1 MVTCCSDALILLL
14 YVNNTNFIISVQT
27 IGSLSMRSA
36 QDSSTDHLSGSDQE
50 QIATYRDATPTR
62 GCAGNPKLVR
72 MPDEFKCG
80 TCGAVLKS
88 KQALDYHANKKY
100 KCVAPGTPQHQCL
113 PCGKVFA
120 RKNLLEQHF
129 TTEKHKRA
137 QAAADAAAD
146 AAAAEA
152 ASSAVPG
159 ATRDSLEESA
169 PATVYVRPRSFG
181 KANMNHL
188 ALLSFE
194 ELKKLLGI
202 RNKCGL
208 TPFLN
213 LFKLLHLNPGVP
225 KNHNVLL
232 DKVDGQ
238 LVALAFKQR
247 HWHEV
252 EEERMLLDCMNNAA
266 VRFLDVESAL
276 APGLPDKGFLHL
288 ARMRDMVERETN
300 GIVKEP
306 NADVRKLLRRASEA
320 IVTFTRENPALFA
333 WAMEDARTAPELVK
347 PIRTRDLP
355 EWEPEVGHRWLAL
368 AKMQQTGQWPMP
380 PSR

>member
-1 MVTCCSDALILLL
+1 
-14 YVNNTNFIISVQT
+14 
-27 IGSLSMRSA
+27 MRSA
-36 QDSSTDHLSGSDQE
+36 LDSATDNLPRSDRAQV
-50 QIATYRDATPTR
+50 ATYRSATPTQR
-62 GCAGNPKLVR
+62 VAGPLGLVQ

-152 ASSAVPG
+152 ASSAVPE
-159 ATRDSLEESA
+159 ATHENVDDSA
-169 PATVYVRPRSFG
+169 PTAVYVRPRSFG

-288 ARMRDMVERETN
+288 SRMRDMVERETN

-306 NADVRKLLRRASEA
+306 NGDVRKLMRRAADA
-320 IVTFTRENPALFA
+320 ITAFTRANPGLFA
-333 WAMEDARTAPELVK
+333 RAREDARTAPELVI
-347 PIRTRDLP
+347 PMRTRDLP

>member
-1 MVTCCSDALILLL
+1 MQVDSAIDE
-14 YVNNTNFIISVQT
+14 VQ
-27 IGSLSMRSA
+27 
-36 QDSSTDHLSGSDQE
+36 LSGSDQAD
-50 QIATYRDATPTR
+50 IATYSPFASAQGGAESLR
-62 GCAGNPKLVR
+62 LIR
-72 MPDEFKCG
+72 MPDDFKCG

-88 KQALDYHANKKY
+88 KQALEYHANKKY
-100 KCVAPGTPQHQCL
+100 KCVAPGTPQHQCV
-113 PCGKVFA
+113 PCGKEFA

-137 QAAADAAAD
+137 QALAD
-146 AAAAEA
+146 AAAAATTAEA
-152 ASSAVPG
+152 APSTVPDITSASTNNG
-159 ATRDSLEESA
+159 AEVDTPNRA
-169 PATVYVRPRSFG
+169 VCVRPRSFG
-181 KANMNHL
+181 KANTTHL
-188 ALLSFE
+188 ARLSFE
-194 ELKKLLGI
+194 ELKGLLGI

-213 LFKLLHLNPGVP
+213 LFKLIHLNQDIP

-232 DKVDGQ
+232 DKVNGQ
-238 LVALAFKQR
+238 MVALAFKQH

-276 APGLPDKGFLHL
+276 APGLPDKAFQLL
-288 ARMRDMVERETN
+288 VKMRDVVERETN

-306 NADVRKLLRRASEA
+306 NADVRKLLRRTSDA
-320 IVTFTRENPALFA
+320 VTLFTRANPVLFA
-333 WAMEDARTAPELVK
+333 HAREDARTAPDLVK

-355 EWEPEVGHRWLAL
+355 EWEPEKGHRWLAL